1 MLYEHPKVESDSARI
16 RLAGF
21 DKGALS
27 LEIFSYIITR
37 DQAEFS
43 AICEDVWLR
52 MMEIVE
58 NSGSGF
64 VGPSQTVHL
73 SAIPASIRRK
83 PWPPSS
89 RSSNGGINTNCR
101 SPISRPP
108 TNQPFAVRFSILRPS
123 RRSEKTNAFPKL

>member
-1 MLYEHPKVESDSARI
+1 MLYEHPKVEGDSARI

-37 DQAEFS
+37 EQAEFS
-43 AICEDVWLR
+43 AICENVWLR

-64 VGPSQTVHL
+64 AGPSQTVHFSRDSGL
-73 SAIPASIRRK
+73 DKDKAVTAEQQLQQMRGQKKVPFPDFTTAARIAFGRTMCYSAPYYRLTQNK
-83 PWPPSS
+83 
-89 RSSNGGINTNCR
+89 
-101 SPISRPP
+101 
-108 TNQPFAVRFSILRPS
+108 
-123 RRSEKTNAFPKL
+123 